1 MTSCVL
7 PAEAPVI
14 EQLVHLVIY
23 LVVVGCILGLLLY
36 LVSIAPVPEPWKG
49 WLHFLVIAVGVI
61 IAIYIL
67 LGLIGGGSVP
77 RVRLGAFAAGG
88 LA

>member
-1 MTSCVL
+1 MDIATV
-7 PAEAPVI
+7 
-14 EQLVHLVIY
+14 VHLIVY
-23 LVVVGCILGLLLY
+23 LIVVGIILGLLLY
-36 LVSIAPVPEPWKG
+36 LVNISPVPEPWKG